1 MNPSVYL
8 QPAEAQAPETI
19 KACCVAL
26 YDSDWAALILGDS
39 FHPGGLQLTERLG
52 ELLELEPGER
62 VLDVASG
69 VGTSAIFLAQRFGCR
84 VVGMDFALKNIAQA
98 RANAEEAGV
107 DHLVRFEQ
115 ADAEQ
120 LPFEDGS
127 FDALISECAFCT
139 FPSKEAA
146 AGQFACVLRP
156 GGQVGLSDLIR
167 SGTLPPELDTLMAW
181 VACVADAQP
190 IAEYSSILSQAGFS
204 MGQPEIHDQA
214 LAELIN
220 QVRGKLLVA
229 ELMVGL
235 KKLEVP
241 GWVDFDQ
248 FGRLAQITAQTVDEG
263 RLGYA
268 IFPGVKAGGN

>member
-1 MNPSVYL
+1 MNPSAYL
-8 QPAEAQAPETI
+8 QPTEAQAPETI

-52 ELLELEPGER
+52 ELLELGPGER

-84 VVGMDFALKNIAQA
+84 VVGVDFALKNIAQA
-98 RANAEEAGV
+98 RANTEEAGL

-120 LPFEDGS
+120 LPFEDSS

-146 AGQFACVLRP
+146 AGQFARVLRP
-156 GGQVGLSDLIR
+156 GGRIGLSDLTR
-167 SGTLPPELDTLMAW
+167 SGTLPPDLDTLMAW
-181 VACVADAQP
+181 VACVEMPSPLQNTTR
-190 IAEYSSILSQAGFS
+190 F
-204 MGQPEIHDQA
+204 
-214 LAELIN
+214 
-220 QVRGKLLVA
+220 
-229 ELMVGL
+229 
-235 KKLEVP
+235 
-241 GWVDFDQ
+241 
-248 FGRLAQITAQTVDEG
+248 
-263 RLGYA
+263 
-268 IFPGVKAGGN
+268 